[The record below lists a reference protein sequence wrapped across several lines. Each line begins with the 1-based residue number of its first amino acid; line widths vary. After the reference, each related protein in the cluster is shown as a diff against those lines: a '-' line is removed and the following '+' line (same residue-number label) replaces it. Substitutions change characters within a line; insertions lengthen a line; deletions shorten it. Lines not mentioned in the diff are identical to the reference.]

1 MTELNELQTSNDNFK
16 EILKNG
22 EPRSALDEECQR
34 LGIPNI
40 QEYVDAI
47 EAYGE
52 KRLVVLTDAGAH
64 FLIDKKPKETV
75 NIPKSGKRFK
85 RYLKSITGKR
95 GELKMFK
102 PKMKIGEG

>member
-1 MTELNELQTSNDNFK
+1 MPAINDNF
-16 EILKNG
+16 EVLSNG
-22 EPRSALDEECQR
+22 ELRNVLNEECRQ

-52 KRLVVLTDAGAH
+52 KRLVVLTAAGAH
-64 FLIDKKPKETV
+64 FLIDKKLKETG
-75 NIPKSGKRFK
+75 NIPESGKRFK
-85 RYLKSITGKR
+85 RYLESITGKR

-102 PKMKIGEG
+102 PKMK